1 VYLCKILQINEYF
14 ASGVCIMQI
23 AYIELPSQAKPSQ
36 AKPSQA
42 KPSQAKPSQAKL
54 LISALLL
61 ASSFSANAQT
71 ITTTKRAVNPSTGA
85 AITMVKPGDT
95 VKYIIDYKFVPGGAV
110 SGVQN
115 VTLTDNMEGQ
125 TFVPGS
131 LQSNGWNP
139 SNPSVFINGVAGFK
153 LGTFT
158 STGTLGVLSAEN
170 KLEPPALAID
180 TGSGGGDG
188 YTPILYGGK
197 VYEIFHHTGATG
209 SGPIIF
215 NYNQVNCQSFPGGV
229 TCPGY
234 PKNTGTTSDDGVLAN
249 PLIGSK
255 VYFAAQST
263 LNSGI
268 GCWDM
273 ALEAMCPFVR
283 LAPSALGFWSPKL
296 GGVVQSGT
304 KMYMS
309 VKSSTPASN
318 FFDVFCYDTTLP
330 ASAGPGYGSNCA
342 GFNGVQKVPSATGTQ
357 PLMHIK
363 GNNLY
368 VVATDGNGSN
378 ALACLDVNTGNACA
392 GAWPK
397 PAGGFFSNMFPH
409 LSSAGVEDG
418 ICVINTPGVQTAV
431 CYDAVGTGLSGVT
444 LTAAGYHQNGI
455 QVPGTAKML
464 FGTANAPNTE
474 CFDFSTNTGC
484 VSFGTAGIKT
494 WDAGRDSTYGYNF
507 YAFNPAGVA
516 QCAVAL
522 GHEGKLWTF
531 NTFTG
536 DSPCLITEQ
545 KIPVKA
551 DFINYCDGNTT
562 RSNAWASVT
571 LNNAAAQM
579 TVATIN
585 VRDPA
590 TNALLQTF
598 SYTGTGAI
606 QTKTFNLSPVI
617 SYTTYPTLNVEVI
630 GSYNA
635 QTPATY
641 NAYVTADLVASD
653 GANPQIC
660 YQATIDQG
668 VCTPGKALSNTVN
681 FTSIAVPALGASSTA
696 PTCTVPLIAVGK
708 VADKA
713 TVKAG
718 DVVTWT
724 INAANTGNLANVG
737 IVTLSDAI
745 PSNVSGFVVTSTPP
759 VACTGTPVAGST
771 FGGCTIAADAL
782 KGSLGTPSSPNVGS
796 FTIAATVLPGAA
808 GSTISN
814 TVTPSSSSPTDNAAG
829 MCPNAAAC
837 KADTIVGST
846 ISGHVFNDVN
856 GLNDGTV
863 NGPGTNAGGLVA
875 VLLDSVGNVVAN
887 AIVQADGS
895 YSFAGV
901 PNGNYSIALN
911 NVPGTVGSALI
922 STTLPPGWVNTGE
935 TTGIASG
942 SDGTVNG
949 RTPVT
954 VIGNV
959 TEVNF
964 GIEQPP
970 VAGNNVQPS
979 QGNPGGTNTIPIP
992 ASAFTNSTDGASDS
1006 SGGLISGIFLPVFP
1020 ANATSITIN
1029 GVTYTAV
1036 TFPSGGVTITVAQL
1050 AGLVVDPVD
1059 GATVVDLPYKAI
1071 DDAGKLSVNTGS
1083 VKLPLSTIV
1092 VAGTVFNDANGL
1104 SDTIVNG
1111 LPTTAGVGTLTVY
1124 LIDSTGTVVGMS
1136 PVASNGTYLFTGVS
1150 NGNYSVVL
1158 SNVPGIAAL
1167 SANPG
1172 PSLPPGWV
1180 NVGENLGT
1188 SSGSDSTANGI
1199 LPGIVVSGANVINAN
1214 FGIDQPPTAKPVD
1227 QPSQANP
1234 GGTVSVPVPPTA
1246 FGALDPEDGAV
1257 GIVITV
1263 FPGNAASITVN
1274 GVLYTP
1280 STFPAGG
1287 IKVLVTQ
1294 MDGIKID
1301 PIDGAPTVEIIYR
1314 AIDAAGQLSAPAA
1327 THLPF
1332 IAQQIGVVKR
1342 LTKIEQVTTNRYKA
1356 TFEVTVLNTGTVPNT
1371 YVQVSD
1377 NVAVTFP
1384 SPSALQ
1390 VVDGLV
1396 NTAQVGGATAL
1407 QCAVN
1412 PSTPLP
1418 LTSVNLMT
1426 GLTVLAPGAGCTY
1439 QFAVTFDKNGAKGP
1453 FQNQAKAN
1461 SYAAPAPGPG
1471 QDNLSALVVSDLS
1484 DDGTDPRGTNP
1495 GQPGD
1500 TGGSNDSTPITL
1512 PAALSGSVWN
1522 DTGAGANG
1530 SNRLRDPSEAG
1541 PSAGSG
1547 QPGGLKGWRIEVVYP
1562 PGSPKAGQVVTTTTG
1577 LAATATTAADGTYQ
1591 VLGLPAGNFQVRFMS
1606 PANTPVQWGTPVNGE
1621 NGTAQ
1626 PGSVVNSAAGVLD
1639 VVIEYGTNLPEQSLP
1654 VDPSGVIYDA
1664 ITRAPVG
1671 GATVQLGIQTGSTF
1685 VPLPAS
1691 CLLPGQQSQ
1700 VTAATG
1706 DTTGY
1711 YRFDVR
1717 LGADPACPVGATE
1730 YTIKVTAA
1738 GYVVPSQ
1745 IIPSSGAIALPVGL
1759 GVLPVQL
1766 NAGPPPLGS
1775 TPTTYY
1781 SSFTFGAGTKGLVH
1795 NHIPI
1800 DPNVKPQLFIEKKAD
1815 RRVVEIGDSMSY
1827 SIRVRNP
1834 NAYAVPAVTV
1844 LDKLPLGFKLITGT
1858 SSLSVGSIA
1867 LAAAVMPDPVG
1878 TPGPVLNYSLGA
1890 LAANTEYTIRYRV
1903 RVGVGA
1909 DKGTGIN
1916 TAQASGAGGAVQ
1928 SMVAQAVVKVA
1939 GGVFATQACLIGKV
1953 YVDCNQNKVQDRG
1966 EPGIPGVRLYL
1977 EDGTNFTTDENGQYS
1992 FCGLRPISHAIKV
2005 DATTMPVGARLGV
2018 TSSRNLGDADML
2030 VIDAKNGELHRAD
2043 FREMS
2048 CFPKVLEQVQQRRK
2062 LGPVYVP
2069 EKQMGKDDPWG
2080 IEFNSE
2086 QHRLNRTPS
2095 LGNQAGGRK

>member
-1 VYLCKILQINEYF
+1 L
-14 ASGVCIMQI
+14 
-23 AYIELPSQAKPSQ
+23 SQAKPSQ
-36 AKPSQA
+36 AKP
-42 KPSQAKPSQAKL
+42 L
-54 LISALLL
+54 LIAALLL
-61 ASSFSANAQT
+61 AGGLGANAQT
-71 ITTTKRAVNPSTGA
+71 ITTTKRAVNPTTGA
-85 AITMVKPGDT
+85 AITTVKPGDT

-125 TFVPGS
+125 TFVAGS

-139 SNPSVFINGVAGFK
+139 TNPAVFVNGVAGFK

-170 KLEPPALAID
+170 KLDPPALAIE
-180 TGSGGGDG
+180 TGAGGGDG

-209 SGPIIF
+209 SGPITF
-215 NYNQVNCQSFPGGV
+215 NYNQINCQSFPGGV

-234 PKNTGTTSDDGVLAN
+234 PKNTGTTADDGVMAN
-249 PLIGSK
+249 PLIGTSNYMSYGFVGSK

-263 LNSGI
+263 LNSGM

-309 VKSSTPASN
+309 VKNGALASN
-318 FFDVFCYDTTLP
+318 FSDVFCYDTALP
-330 ASAGPGYGSNCA
+330 PSTGPGYGSNCV

-363 GNNLY
+363 GSNLY
-368 VVATDGNGSN
+368 VVATDGNGTN
-378 ALACLDVNTGNACA
+378 QLACLDVNSGNACA

-397 PAGGFFSNMFPH
+397 PAGGNFSNMFPH
-409 LSSAGVEDG
+409 LSAAGVEDG
-418 ICVINTPGVQTAV
+418 ICVINTPGVQTAA
-431 CYDAVGTGLSGVT
+431 CYDAAGAGLSSVT

-455 QVPGTAKML
+455 QVPGTARML

-474 CFDFSTNTGC
+474 CFDFATNSGC
-484 VSFGTAGIKT
+484 ATFGAAGIKA

-545 KIPVKA
+545 KVPVKA

-562 RSNAWASVT
+562 RSSGWASVT

-579 TVATIN
+579 TLATIN
-585 VRDPA
+585 VRDPV

-598 SYTGTGAI
+598 SYTGIGAV
-606 QTKTFNLSPVI
+606 QTKTFTLSPTI
-617 SYTTYPTLNVEVI
+617 SYTTYPTLTVEVI
-630 GSYNA
+630 GTYNA

-641 NAYVTADLVASD
+641 NAFVTADLVASD

-668 VCTPGKALSNTVN
+668 VCTPGKTLANTVN
-681 FTSIAVPALGASSTA
+681 FTSAAVPALGTGSTA

-708 VADKA
+708 VTDKSTA
-713 TVKAG
+713 KAG

-737 IVTLSDAI
+737 VVTLNDAI
-745 PSNVSGFVVTSTPP
+745 PANVSGFVVTPTAP
-759 VACTGTPVAGST
+759 VTCTGTPVAGRT
-771 FGGCTIAADAL
+771 FSGCTIAADAL
-782 KGSLGTPSSPNVGS
+782 KGSLGTPSTPNVGS
-796 FTIAATVLPGAA
+796 FTVAATVLPGAA
-808 GSTISN
+808 GSTLTN
-814 TVTPSSSSPTDNAAG
+814 TVTPSSSSPTDNASS

-837 KADTIVGST
+837 KADTVVGST

-856 GLNDGTV
+856 GLSDGTV
-863 NGPGTNAGGLVA
+863 NGAGTNAGGLVA
-875 VLLDSVGNVVAN
+875 VLLDSAGNVVAN
-887 AIVQADGS
+887 AIVQSDGS
-895 YSFAGV
+895 YSFPGV
-901 PNGNYSIALN
+901 PNGSYSIALN
-911 NVPGTVGSALI
+911 NAPGTVGSTLA

-935 TTGIASG
+935 TTGTAAG

-954 VIGNV
+954 VAGNV

-979 QGNPGGTNTIPIP
+979 QGNPGGTNTVPIP
-992 ASAFTNSTDGASDS
+992 ASAFTNTTDGASNV
-1006 SGGLISGIFLPVFP
+1006 SGGVISGIFFPAFP

-1029 GVTYTAV
+1029 GVTYTAA
-1036 TFPSGGVTITVAQL
+1036 TFPPSGVTITVAQL

-1071 DDAGKLSVNTGS
+1071 DDAGKVSLNTGS

-1104 SDTIVNG
+1104 SDTTVNG
-1111 LPTTAGVGTLTVY
+1111 LPTTAGVTTLTAY
-1124 LIDSTGTVVGMS
+1124 LVDSAGKVVGVS
-1136 PVASNGTYLFTGVS
+1136 AVASNGTYLFSGVS
-1150 NGNYSVVL
+1150 NGSYSVVL
-1158 SNVPGIAAL
+1158 SNVPGVAVGAA
-1167 SANPG
+1167 SPG

-1180 NVGENLGT
+1180 NTGENLGT
-1188 SSGSDSTANGI
+1188 ASGSDGTPNGT
-1199 LPGIVVSGANVINAN
+1199 LGSIVVSGANVVNAN
-1214 FGIDQPPTAKPVD
+1214 FGIEQPPTAAPVD
-1227 QPSQANP
+1227 QPSQPNP

-1257 GIVITV
+1257 GIVITA
-1263 FPGNAASITVN
+1263 FPANATSITVN
-1274 GVLYTP
+1274 GVTYTAA
-1280 STFPAGG
+1280 TFPPAGL
-1287 IKVLVTQ
+1287 VVPVTQ
-1294 MDGIKID
+1294 MDTIKID
-1301 PIDGAPTVEIIYR
+1301 PVDGAPTVEIIYR
-1314 AIDAAGQLSAPAA
+1314 AMDAAGQLSAPAA

-1332 IAQQIGVVKR
+1332 IPQQIGVAKR
-1342 LTKIEQVTTNRYKA
+1342 LTKIEQITANRYKA

-1377 NVAVTFP
+1377 NVAATFP
-1384 SPSALQ
+1384 APSALQ

-1396 NTAQVGGATAL
+1396 NTAQVGGASSI

-1412 PSTPLP
+1412 PLAPLP
-1418 LTSVNLMT
+1418 LTNVNLMT
-1426 GLTVLAPGAGCTY
+1426 GLTSLAPNAGCTY

-1453 FQNQAKAN
+1453 FNNQAKAN
-1461 SYAAPAPGPG
+1461 SYAAPPPGPG
-1471 QDNLSALVVSDLS
+1471 QDNPSALVVSDLS

-1500 TGGSNDSTPITL
+1500 TGGSNDPTPITL

-1530 SNRLRDPSEAG
+1530 SNRLRDASEAVPSSG
-1541 PSAGSG
+1541 PG
-1547 QPGGLKGWRIEVVYP
+1547 QPGGLKGWKVEVIYP

-1577 LAATATTAADGTYQ
+1577 LPATATTAADGTYQ
-1591 VLGLPAGNFQVRFMS
+1591 VLGLPAGNFQVRFIS

-1621 NGTAQ
+1621 TGTAQ
-1626 PGSVVNSAAGVLD
+1626 PGSTVNSAAGVLD
-1639 VVIEYGTNLPEQSLP
+1639 VTIQYGTNLPEQSLP

-1664 ITRAPVG
+1664 ITRSPVG
-1671 GATVQLGIQTGSTF
+1671 GATVQLGIQNGATF
-1685 VPLPAS
+1685 TPLPAS
-1691 CLLPGQQSQ
+1691 CLLMGQQSQ

-1717 LGADPACPVGATE
+1717 PGADPACPVGATE
-1730 YTIKVTAA
+1730 YTIKVTAP
-1738 GYVVPSQ
+1738 GYVAPSQ
-1745 IIPSSGAIALPVGL
+1745 IIPSSGTITLPTGL
-1759 GVLPVQL
+1759 GVLPVQAS
-1766 NAGPPPLGS
+1766 AGPPPVGN

-1781 SSFTFGAGTKGLVH
+1781 SSFTFGAGSKGLVH

-1800 DPNVKPQLFIEKKAD
+1800 DPSVKPQLFIEKKAD
-1815 RRVVEIGDSMSY
+1815 RRMVEIGDSMGY

-1834 NAYAVPAVTV
+1834 NAYAVPDAKVV
-1844 LDKLPLGFKLITGT
+1844 DKLPLGFKLIPGT
-1858 SSLSVGSIA
+1858 STLGVGSVVVTP
-1867 LAAAVMPDPVG
+1867 LATPDPVG
-1878 TPGPVLNYSLGA
+1878 TPGPVLNYTLGT
-1890 LAANTEYTIRYRV
+1890 LAANTDYTIRYRV

-1916 TAQASGAGGAVQ
+1916 TAQASAAGGAVQ
-1928 SMVAQAVVKVA
+1928 SMVAQAVVQVT
-1939 GGVFATQACLIGKV
+1939 GGVFTTQACLIGKV
-1953 YVDCNQNKVQDRG
+1953 YVDCNQNKVQDKG

-1992 FCGLRPISHAIKV
+1992 FCGLRPISHVMKV
-2005 DATTMPVGARLGV
+2005 DATTLPVGARLGI

-2030 VIDAKNGELHRAD
+2030 VLDPKNGELHRAD

-2095 LGNQAGGRK
+2095 LGNQKGGEK